1 MARPWWWGRC
11 VVAGLAAACWA
22 APAWGGIVQALP
34 GTNAGMLSLEGLDD
48 DCLSEHEGAAKVSQP
63 PTDLGESDISA
74 LLPIWAMY
82 GDFPADGSRL
92 FPVGLVVEDAD
103 LAQPPAGAP
112 ARILTNDDRT
122 GVDRVF
128 EPFISIGTAELNPN
142 DHANL
147 TRVTVPE
154 PSVLL
159 LMLLGLPAVLRA
171 RRRRA

>member
-11 VVAGLAAACWA
+11 VVAGLAAVCWA
-22 APAWGGIVQALP
+22 APAWGGVVQAPAGTNP
-34 GTNAGMLSLEGLDD
+34 GTLSVEGLNDGF
-48 DCLSEHEGAAKVSQP
+48 LSEHKGAARINQP
-63 PTDLGESDISA
+63 PMDIGESDISA
-74 LLPIWAMY
+74 LLSPRLAY
-82 GDFPADGSRL
+82 GGPAADRWRL
-92 FPVGLVVEDAD
+92 FPVGLVVEHAD
-103 LAQPPAGAP
+103 LVQPPAGGP
-112 ARILTNDDRT
+112 ARILSTDDRT

-128 EPFISIGTAELNPN
+128 EPSISIGTAEFNPD

-147 TRVTVPE
+147 TRVVVPE